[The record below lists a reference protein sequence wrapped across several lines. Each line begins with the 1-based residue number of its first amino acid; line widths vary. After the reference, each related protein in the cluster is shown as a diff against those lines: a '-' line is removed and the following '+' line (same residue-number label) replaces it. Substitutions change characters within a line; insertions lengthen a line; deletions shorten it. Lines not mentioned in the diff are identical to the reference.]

1 MKTDLISLQQRVLE
15 RKFPIKAL
23 KHHFTSLKT
32 DLISL
37 QQMVLERKFTW
48 NWFTNIWKFSLIFK
62 PQQIIFIHYKS
73 RIATA
78 IRGL

>member
-1 MKTDLISLQQRVLE
+1 MNISMILLDQYMAIFL
-15 RKFPIKAL
+15 
-23 KHHFTSLKT
+23 
-32 DLISL
+32 D
-37 QQMVLERKFTW
+37 
-48 NWFTNIWKFSLIFK
+48 FK

>member
-1 MKTDLISLQQRVLE
+1 MMHESIILNPWKTDLISLQLRVLKL
-15 RKFPIKAL
+15 KF
-23 KHHFTSLKT
+23 SW
-32 DLISL
+32 D
-37 QQMVLERKFTW
+37 
-48 NWFTNIWKFSLIFK
+48 WFTNTWQFFLIFK